1 MEIIKTEYKTN
12 RNIIKIKLFFENIYK
27 IGKTLVRFMKK
38 KKVILNYRIR
48 NERGTSIPTL

>member
-12 RNIIKIKLFFENIYK
+12 RNIKIKLFFENICK